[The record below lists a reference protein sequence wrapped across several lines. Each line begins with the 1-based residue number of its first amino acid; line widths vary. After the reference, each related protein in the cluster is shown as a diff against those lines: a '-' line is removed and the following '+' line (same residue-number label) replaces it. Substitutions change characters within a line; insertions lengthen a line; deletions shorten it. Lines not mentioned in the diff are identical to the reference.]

1 MAHNVGR
8 TRGSAVRRTVPV
20 SLETDLLLDRRR
32 LKRRLFVW
40 RSLTVIAVL
49 AAVLVAL
56 RGAHVAVGGAH
67 VERLTISGIISDNR
81 KLNEAI
87 NKLADNASVK
97 ALIVAIDS
105 PGGSVAGGEGLHDA
119 IARIAA
125 KKPVVAVMGGTAASA
140 GYMIAVPAER
150 IFAREATLT
159 GSIGVLLE
167 TGEVSGLLGKIG
179 ISTDAIVSGPLKDQP
194 SFTKPMSPE
203 GRQVLQA
210 LVMDM
215 YDQFVGMVATG
226 RHMDPA
232 RVRELADGRA
242 YTGHQALK
250 LGLVDQIGDEHDAR
264 EWLAATKG
272 VPADLPVDDLST
284 DSLSGRLFSSSI
296 GWVVDS
302 VWKSLFSQ
310 GVMLDGAWALWQRSG
325 N

>member
-1 MAHNVGR
+1 M
-8 TRGSAVRRTVPV
+8 PV

-49 AAVLVAL
+49 GAVLVAL

-67 VERLTISGIISDNR
+67 VERLTISGIISDNS

-87 NKLADNASVK
+87 NKLADNGSVK

-125 KKPVVAVMGGTAASA
+125 KKPVVAVMAGTAASA

-194 SFTKPMSPE
+194 SFTKPTSPE

-215 YDQFVGMVATG
+215 YDQFVGMVASG

-232 RVRELADGRA
+232 QVRELADGRA

-264 EWLAATKG
+264 EWLAKTKG
-272 VPADLPVDDLST
+272 VSADLPVDDLST

-302 VWKSLFSQ
+302 IWKSLFSQ